1 IRWWGSEKSGPRKDR
16 KKACNITSRSR
27 QKNETTAS
35 TVPVCI
41 AASKESPNRSW
52 SNPRKY
58 CARSKCPELEIGRNS
73 VSPCT
78 TPKNIASMSS
88 STPDIL
94 RFFYKPAHYDRLTI
108 VGQRSRANDLFHTRL
123 SLVRAA

>member
-1 IRWWGSEKSGPRKDR
+1 MRCSRSEKLGSLKDR
-16 KKACNITSRSR
+16 KKARNTPTRSR

-35 TVPVCI
+35 TVPACI

-52 SNPRKY
+52 SNPKKY

-73 VSPCT
+73 VNPCT

-88 STPDIL
+88 STPDVL
-94 RFFYKPAHYDRLTI
+94 RFFYKPAYYDRLTI
-108 VGQRSRANDLFHTRL
+108 VGQRSTRANGLFHTRL
-123 SLVRAA
+123 SL